1 MTDRDLARAHAH
13 ASNHR
18 EEVLASKVAGCFYC
32 QSTFSPAEIQEWLTE
47 RDESQTALCPDC
59 SIDSV
64 IGDKSGFPLTEEFLG
79 AMCKFWF
86 SPIETINFDAQ

>member
-18 EEVLASKVAGCFYC
+18 KEVLGGKGRAAS
-32 QSTFSPAEIQEWLTE
+32 
-47 RDESQTALCPDC
+47 TASRGFRRPQLRNGLRSVMKARRAPCPVC

-64 IGDKSGFPLTEEFLG
+64 IGDKSGFH
-79 AMCKFWF
+79 
-86 SPIETINFDAQ
+86 

>member
-1 MTDRDLARAHAH
+1 MTDRDLARAQAH

-32 QSTFSPAEIQEWLTE
+32 QSTFSPTEIKEWLTE
-47 RDESQTALCPDC
+47 CDEGQTALCPVC

-64 IGDKSGFPLTEEFLG
+64 IGDKSGFPLTESF
-79 AMCKFWF
+79 
-86 SPIETINFDAQ
+86 